1 MNTLFTIKSSWY
13 SQPWLFE
20 QLGFASQGDTIVLI
34 EDGVLAMQSS
44 VSLASFMA
52 KCQALEIRVYA
63 LQDDIKQRGIDSKYK
78 AIKQIDYDALV
89 DLVIQHDKQVAW

>member
-1 MNTLFTIKSSWY
+1 M
-13 SQPWLFE
+13 
-20 QLGFASQGDTIVLI
+20 LI

-89 DLVIQHDKQVAW
+89 DLVIQHGKQVAW